1 MADDFTDHTDD
12 DLALLCRQGSQA
24 AFHVLYARYKQKI
37 INFAYRMLRDREA
50 AADVLQETFEY
61 FFRKIPDYRPEGKLA
76 ILLFRVA
83 RNICLNKLKRTRSRR
98 ELPLEETAVAPAN
111 TGAQVSA
118 PLEAQ
123 ELRGSVAAAL
133 EKMPVMYSEVII
145 LRILKGLPVAQVAQ
159 VVECPEGTVK
169 SRLHNGLELLRN
181 KLKVGDFR

>member
-1 MADDFTDHTDD
+1 VANDFSKHHDDE
-12 DLALLCRQGSQA
+12 LVLLGNRGAQA
-24 AFHVLYARYKQKI
+24 AFHELYARYKQKI
-37 INFAYRMLRDREA
+37 INFGYRMLRDRDA

-83 RNICLNKLKRTRSRR
+83 RNICLNKLKRSRSRR
-98 ELPLEETAVAPAN
+98 ELPLEEAAITPED

-123 ELRGSVAAAL
+123 ELQSSIAAAL

-169 SRLHNGLELLRN
+169 SRLHNGLELLRK